1 MALAGKSYP
10 LLVFAVGFE
19 NLASGMGTAAFVAFA
34 MALCNHSFSAT
45 QYALLSA
52 IASLGRILFGPAAGW
67 MVQGLGWDGF
77 FVLTFFAALPGLAL
91 VWWMRATIDAIGQN
105 AMRPVQT

>member
-1 MALAGKSYP
+1 M
-10 LLVFAVGFE
+10 GFE

-52 IASLGRILFGPAAGW
+52 LASLGRILFGPLAGG
-67 MVQGLGWDGF
+67 MVQALGWEGF
-77 FVLTFFAALPGLAL
+77 FVLTFVAALPGLAL
-91 VWWMRATIDAIGQN
+91 VWVMRANIA
-105 AMRPVQT
+105 AVERASALPAPHVAPAS